1 MDLFIDLLILVV
13 AGGATVAAVRFP
25 MMSGIRG
32 LAAAF
37 RFSTKTTG
45 QVIGY
50 ATSLP
55 ELTVLVASALSGVFE
70 AGFWNI
76 ASSNIINCG
85 LFISAIVFY
94 RQHAEL
100 RHHFFRDELVFV
112 VISVAIP
119 MMLAGARLDLS
130 YPVAFGL
137 LLLFVGYRLVD
148 AHVNRVPAAQKREA
162 VRAKAAAP
170 DARVRSLPASLGLI
184 GVAITVM
191 LISGRFLGGAA
202 ANLVDQLGVPGWAL
216 GWVLGLITSLPE
228 MTSFF
233 EIFRTRHDAGII
245 DETLDDTQ
253 EALDALVSSNMC
265 NLALILPIGT
275 ICYLLVAS

>member
-1 MDLFIDLLILVV
+1 MVLITRYLLAKGTEWLADNAHLNPKLKGKIL
-13 AGGATVAAVRFP
+13 GF
-25 MMSGIRG
+25 
-32 LAAAF
+32 
-37 RFSTKTTG
+37 
-45 QVIGY
+45 
-50 ATSLP
+50 ATSIP
-55 ELTVLVASALSGVFE
+55 ELVATSSTAAMGLLG
-70 AGFWNI
+70 AGLWNI

-85 LFISAIVFY
+85 LFISATLFY

-100 RHHFFRDELVFV
+100 RHHLFRDELVFV
-112 VISVAIP
+112 VISIAIP

-137 LLLFVGYRLVD
+137 LLLFVVYRLTD
-148 AHVNRVPAAQKREA
+148 AHFNRVPATQKREA

>member
-1 MDLFIDLLILVV
+1 MNMFLDLLILVV

-55 ELTVLVASALSGVFE
+55 ELTVLVASALSGVFD

-100 RHHFFRDELVFV
+100 RRHLFRDELVFV
-112 VISVAIP
+112 VASVVIP
-119 MMLAGARLDLS
+119 MALAGSSLSLS
-130 YPVAFGL
+130 YPIAGGL
-137 LLLFVGYRLVD
+137 LLLFVVYRLAD
-148 AHVNRVPAAQKREA
+148 AHFNRVPAAQKREA
-162 VRAKAAAP
+162 MRAGTTPP
-170 DARVRSLPASLGLI
+170 DGRQPSLPASLGLI
-184 GVAITVM
+184 GIAIAVM
-191 LISGRFLGGAA
+191 LVSGRFLGGAA
-202 ANLVDQLGVPGWAL
+202 ANLIDELGVPGWAL
-216 GWVLGLITSLPE
+216 GWVLGIITSLPE

-233 EIFRTRHDAGII
+233 EIFRARHEAGII

-275 ICYLLVAS
+275 ICYLLVAG